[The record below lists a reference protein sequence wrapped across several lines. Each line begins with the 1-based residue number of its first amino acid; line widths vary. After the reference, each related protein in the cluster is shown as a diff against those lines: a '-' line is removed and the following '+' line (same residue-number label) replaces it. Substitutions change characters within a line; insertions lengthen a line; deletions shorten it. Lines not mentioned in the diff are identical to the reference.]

1 MYNWGHGVVGECS
14 QYMVLVNVYNTCGV
28 YYEPRLVGEGGML
41 RSKPGL
47 AVTRKSLS
55 FTASLYHHGDL

>member
-1 MYNWGHGVVGECS
+1 MFSVHGVGECFH
-14 QYMVLVNVYNTCGV
+14 YMLLLVNVYNTCGV
-28 YYEPRLVGEGGML
+28 YYEPRLVGERGML